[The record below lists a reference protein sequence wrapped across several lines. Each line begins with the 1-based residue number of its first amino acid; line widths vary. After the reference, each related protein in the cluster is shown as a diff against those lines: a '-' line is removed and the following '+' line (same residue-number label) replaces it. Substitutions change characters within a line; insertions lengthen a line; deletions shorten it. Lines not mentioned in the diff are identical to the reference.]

1 MRAITDNQRQESMVM
16 NELSTVFREVFQ
28 EENLDIEAD
37 MTSADIAEWDS
48 IMHITLIL
56 SVEDYFGI
64 RFRSSEVARLQSVG
78 ELHDLIVE
86 KRAKST
92 EKRDGY

>member
-1 MRAITDNQRQESMVM
+1 MVM

-28 EENLDIEAD
+28 EESLDIEAD
-37 MTSADIAEWDS
+37 MTAADIEEWDS
-48 IMHITLIL
+48 IMHINLIL
-56 SVEDYFGI
+56 SVEEHFGI

-86 KRAKST
+86 KRA
-92 EKRDGY
+92 EQ